1 MTVEYLHAPSAD
13 LPEAGQSSSISNL
26 MYMIWRSRPDLQ
38 QHFDLS
44 RDDGRQRFRSWFE
57 GSGPSEYG
65 LTVAEAGVREFREPT
80 PRGSTNAGRGFLT
93 SLFGKAK
100 PAPVEEPVVRPEQ
113 GATLVGYAHG
123 ILGMGEHVRMTAEAL
138 AKADVP
144 CGIFDFDMGVKNKQ
158 ADEGAYPL
166 VDGNRFRA
174 NLFHVNADQMLYTYC
189 KLRPD
194 FFRDRY
200 NIGFW
205 AWELSRCPAAWAPI
219 TNMVDE
225 IWAPSTFVRDAFSA
239 VTSRPVIHMP
249 LCVELPPFRRR
260 PRSYFGLPDGDC
272 LFLFVFDFHSFIDR
286 KNPLAAIRA
295 FVRAFPSR
303 SVRAGLVVKVMN
315 GDTDHPV
322 WRSMMKLIDGDPRIH
337 VVNEVMTRQ
346 DVLALVDCCDAF
358 VSLHRAEGF
367 GRGPAEAMY
376 LGKPVIVTNYSGNT
390 DFTREGAA
398 LLLNYDL
405 VPISPDQYIC
415 PEGQVWASV
424 DEEQAAAMMRQVFG
438 GGPEIEEIAARGQD
452 IVKTEFSAAAVGR
465 KMKKRLRTVGAIDD

>member
-1 MTVEYLHAPSAD
+1 
-13 LPEAGQSSSISNL
+13 

-44 RDDGRQRFRSWFE
+44 RNDGRERFLSWFE

-65 LTVAEAGVREFREPT
+65 LSAAEVGVRNFREPWAI
-80 PRGSTNAGRGFLT
+80 GSKKAKRGFLA
-93 SLFGKAK
+93 SLFRRAE
-100 PAPVEEPVVRPEQ
+100 PALAADPIVRPDP
-113 GATLVGYAHG
+113 GATLIGYAHG

-138 AKADVP
+138 ARADVP
-144 CGIFDFDMGVKNKQ
+144 CGIFDFDLGLKNKQ
-158 ADEGAYPL
+158 ADEESYPSA
-166 VDGNRFRA
+166 DGNRFRA

-225 IWAPSTFVRDAFSA
+225 IWAPSTFVRDAFAA

-249 LCVELPPFRRR
+249 LCVELPAFRRR
-260 PRSYFGLPDGDC
+260 PRSHFGLPEGHC

-295 FVRAFPSR
+295 FLRAFPSR
-303 SVRAGLVVKVMN
+303 TERAGLVVKAMN

-322 WRSMMKLIDGDPRIH
+322 WRAMMNLIDGDTRVY
-337 VVNEVMTRQ
+337 VVNEVMPRQ
-346 DVLALVDCCDAF
+346 DVLSLVDCCDAF

-398 LLLNYDL
+398 LLVDYDL
-405 VPISPDQYIC
+405 VPVRPDEYIC
-415 PEGQVWASV
+415 PDGQVWASV
-424 DEEQAAAMMRQVFG
+424 DEEQAAAMMQSVFEG
-438 GGPEIEEIAARGQD
+438 GSEIDGIAARGQE
-452 IVKTEFSAAAVGR
+452 IVKSEFCAAAVGQ
-465 KMKKRLRTVGAIDD
+465 KMKKRLRAVGAIDD